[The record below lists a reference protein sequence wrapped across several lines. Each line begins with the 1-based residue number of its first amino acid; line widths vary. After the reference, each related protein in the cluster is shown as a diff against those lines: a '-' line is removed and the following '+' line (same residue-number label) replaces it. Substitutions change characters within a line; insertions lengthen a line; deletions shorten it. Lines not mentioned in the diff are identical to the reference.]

1 MTDVELRLVADVDQA
16 TKEIGSFRKE
26 YKDLVTTLAKPLKQ
40 INAFRELESGLEGTE
55 REARAARERVRD
67 LGNEMARTAAPS
79 KALVASYRDAVS
91 ELRRLE
97 RAESVA
103 QTRLAARRRELQAA
117 GLDTHNL
124 ANEQRRLSQE
134 MQKALS
140 AGQADQQLQSA
151 QKSLGVG
158 EIERTQRELV
168 KLRGEYQL
176 VAADSNL
183 SAKQRAEAEAN
194 YRRSVSRTLEQLRS
208 LRAAA
213 AAPVSRADQAAVLQA
228 ESAAAAEAAQQTQRL
243 AAARALGVGRIEE
256 TQRKLVELREQYR
269 LLISDSNFSGKQRA
283 EAEASYHRNVQQT
296 LGQLRNLRA
305 AINEQESQ
313 ARAAAA
319 AEAQRHAV
327 AREGIRARAAALAQV
342 AREQRL
348 ANVEA
353 ARSDLGVNRYRQLQ
367 SELQR
372 LRSQYQLLRTSG
384 NLTTQELALAQR
396 TMTARVRETQQAL
409 REMNAEQRSGAGA
422 LSGIGLLAAGYG
434 LARGLRGVTNTA
446 DQWVEIDDRIRL
458 ASESQAEHA
467 QGMERLR
474 EISDRTYTDM
484 KNNAELYIGSLSVL
498 RGRGFSS
505 ADALGLT
512 EAIGLGLVASAAKGE
527 RAASVINQLN
537 QALQDGELRG
547 DAFNSMIRNT
557 PALADAMAR
566 GLGKTREQL
575 AAMAKDGELTTDVW
589 VPALIGQVDSLG
601 DAVDGMQVTV
611 GDALTRLNNAW
622 EESIG
627 KADTQP
633 LINAIEGLTQVISDP
648 VVMENLVALAGALVT
663 LAATAAEGGSEFVDL
678 GKRIGFIAAN
688 ASGAVTE
695 LDRIDQQI
703 KDIDRSIAGTGL
715 NRTLA
720 SMWYSKEDLQAQRQ
734 ALVSLRELLLTEQTG
749 MNAEQR
755 ALEQQATEDAKR
767 QQAEKLADYRRYIG
781 ELARLQAEQVKASET
796 AAKKLAS
803 DENKALS
810 DIEKVRNDRLKIE
823 QRYQEALAGL
833 GGSGEASYGAA
844 QALKVGAKQALSA
857 GDVAGAQRQAQAAL
871 KMLQDLA
878 AAGGNTYGFE
888 GFIKELQ
895 AIELAANDIEQTNA
909 EAKLQAIR
917 GEIASLEEQAKQL
930 KDISVSVKTDES
942 TIEQVRSQIQA
953 LAQQLGQTEIVMPVR
968 LQMPDTSGAAA
979 TSPTTPG
986 FSGGGWTGPG
996 GKYQPAGIV
1005 HAGEHVQPQEVVREP
1020 GALAFLERIRRNGFR
1035 ATLDQLRLRGYA
1047 NGGPVVPVPRF
1058 VPNVPAPSPALL
1070 EAAAGLQFPHLGQVD
1085 LSLGGASYTMYVER
1099 EVASELRLAARKIGR
1114 THR

>member
-1 MTDVELRLVADVDQA
+1 MTDVELRLVADVEQA
-16 TKEIGSFRKE
+16 TKGISGFSKHYQE
-26 YKDLVTTLAKPLKQ
+26 LVRTLAQPLKR
-40 INAFRELESGLEGTE
+40 INALRELEDDLERTGEQSRQT
-55 REARAARERVRD
+55 RELVRD
-67 LGNEMARTAAPS
+67 LGNELARQAEPS
-79 KALVASYRDAVS
+79 KELSAAYRSAVS

-97 RAESVA
+97 RAEQSA
-103 QTRLAARRRELQAA
+103 RAELANRRRELQAA
-117 GLDTHNL
+117 GVDTRNL
-124 ANEQRRLSQE
+124 ASEQ
-134 MQKALS
+134 
-140 AGQADQQLQSA
+140 
-151 QKSLGVG
+151 
-158 EIERTQRELV
+158 
-168 KLRGEYQL
+168 
-176 VAADSNL
+176 
-183 SAKQRAEAEAN
+183 
-194 YRRSVSRTLEQLRS
+194 
-208 LRAAA
+208 
-213 AAPVSRADQAAVLQA
+213 
-228 ESAAAAEAAQQTQRL
+228 QRL
-243 AAARALGVGRIEE
+243 ARELENATAGGR
-256 TQRKLVELREQYR
+256 
-269 LLISDSNFSGKQRA
+269 
-283 EAEASYHRNVQQT
+283 
-296 LGQLRNLRA
+296 
-305 AINEQESQ
+305 NEQ
-313 ARAAAA
+313 
-319 AEAQRHAV
+319 AV
-327 AREGIRARAAALAQV
+327 AGIRARAAALAQV

-353 ARSDLGVNRYRQLQ
+353 ARSDMGVNRYRQLQ

-422 LSGIGLLAAGYG
+422 LSSIGLLAAGYG

-601 DAVDGMQVTV
+601 EAVDGMQVTV

-633 LINAIEGLTQVISDP
+633 LINAIEGLTQVIADP

-720 SMWYSKEDLQAQRQ
+720 GMWYSKEDLQAQRQ
-734 ALVSLRELLLTEQTG
+734 ALVSLRELLVTEQTG

-755 ALEQQATEDAKR
+755 ALEQQETEDAKR
-767 QQAEKLADYRRYIG
+767 QQAERLADYRRYIG
-781 ELARLQAEQVKASET
+781 ELGRLQAEQVKAAEA

-803 DENKALS
+803 DEKKALS

-895 AIELAANDIEQTNA
+895 AIELAAQ
-909 EAKLQAIR
+909 R
-917 GEIASLEEQAKQL
+917 PS
-930 KDISVSVKTDES
+930 
-942 TIEQVRSQIQA
+942 
-953 LAQQLGQTEIVMPVR
+953 
-968 LQMPDTSGAAA
+968 
-979 TSPTTPG
+979 
-986 FSGGGWTGPG
+986 
-996 GKYQPAGIV
+996 
-1005 HAGEHVQPQEVVREP
+1005 
-1020 GALAFLERIRRNGFR
+1020 FR
-1035 ATLDQLRLRGYA
+1035 
-1047 NGGPVVPVPRF
+1047 
-1058 VPNVPAPSPALL
+1058 PS
-1070 EAAAGLQFPHLGQVD
+1070 
-1085 LSLGGASYTMYVER
+1085 
-1099 EVASELRLAARKIGR
+1099 AARSPRSRSRPSSSR
-1114 THR
+1114 TFRSR

>member
-1 MTDVELRLVADVDQA
+1 MADVELRLTADVDQA
-16 TKEIGSFRKE
+16 TKGISAFSKH
-26 YKDLVTTLAKPLKQ
+26 YQDLVRTLAQPLKKV
-40 INAFRELESGLEGTE
+40 NALRELENDLERTGQQSRQT
-55 REARAARERVRD
+55 RELVRD
-67 LGNEMARTAAPS
+67 LGNELARQAEPS
-79 KALVASYRDAVS
+79 KELSTAYRNAVN

-97 RAESVA
+97 RAE
-103 QTRLAARRRELQAA
+103 QRARAELTSRRQELQAA
-117 GLDTHNL
+117 GVDTRNL
-124 ANEQRRLSQE
+124 ASEQ
-134 MQKALS
+134 
-140 AGQADQQLQSA
+140 
-151 QKSLGVG
+151 
-158 EIERTQRELV
+158 
-168 KLRGEYQL
+168 
-176 VAADSNL
+176 
-183 SAKQRAEAEAN
+183 
-194 YRRSVSRTLEQLRS
+194 
-208 LRAAA
+208 
-213 AAPVSRADQAAVLQA
+213 
-228 ESAAAAEAAQQTQRL
+228 QRL
-243 AAARALGVGRIEE
+243 ARELETATAGGR
-256 TQRKLVELREQYR
+256 
-269 LLISDSNFSGKQRA
+269 
-283 EAEASYHRNVQQT
+283 
-296 LGQLRNLRA
+296 
-305 AINEQESQ
+305 NEQ
-313 ARAAAA
+313 
-319 AEAQRHAV
+319 AV
-327 AREGIRARAAALAQV
+327 AGIRARAAALAQV
-342 AREQRL
+342 TREQRL
-348 ANVEA
+348 ANVES
-353 ARSDLGVNRYRQLQ
+353 ARSDLGINRYRQLQ

-422 LSGIGLLAAGYG
+422 LSGIGILAAGYG
-434 LARGLRGVTNTA
+434 MARALRGVTSTA

-458 ASESQAEHA
+458 ASESQSEHA

-547 DAFNSMIRNT
+547 DAFNSVIRNT
-557 PALADAMAR
+557 PALADALAV

-575 AAMAKDGELTTDVW
+575 AAMADDGELTTDVW
-589 VPALIGQVDSLG
+589 VPALISQLDSLG
-601 DAVDGMQVTV
+601 AAVDGMQVTV
-611 GDALTRLNNAW
+611 GDALTRLNNGW
-622 EESIG
+622 EEAIG

-633 LINAIEGLTQVISDP
+633 LINSIEGLTQVISDP

-663 LAATAAEGGSEFVDL
+663 LVATAAEGGSEFVDL

-703 KDIDRSIAGTGL
+703 KDLDRSMAGTGL
-715 NRTLA
+715 SRTLA
-720 SMWYSKEDLQAQRQ
+720 SMWYSKEELQAQRQ
-734 ALVSLRELLLTEQTG
+734 ALVALRELLVTEQTG

-755 ALEQQATEDAKR
+755 AMDEQRTEEGKR
-767 QQAEKLADYRRYIG
+767 QQAERLADYRSYIG
-781 ELARLQAEQVKASET
+781 ELGRLQGEQAKAAEA
-796 AAKKLAS
+796 AAKKLVGA
-803 DENKALS
+803 EKKALT
-810 DIEKVRNDRLKIE
+810 DIEKVRGDRLKIE

-844 QALKVGAKQALSA
+844 QALKVGAKQALST

-878 AAGGNTYGFE
+878 AAGGNTFGFE

-917 GEIASLEEQAKQL
+917 SEIASLEEQAKQL
-930 KDISVSVKTDES
+930 KEMPVSVKTDEA

-953 LAQQLGQTEIVMPVR
+953 LAQQLGQTEIVLPVR
-968 LQMPDTSGAAA
+968 LQMPDTSGTPESAD
-979 TSPTTPG
+979 TLPG
-986 FSGGGWTGPG
+986 FAPGGYTGPG
-996 GKYQPAGIV
+996 GKYQPAGVV

-1035 ATLDQLRLRGYA
+1035 ATVDQLQMRGYA
-1047 NGGPVVPVPRF
+1047 NGGPVVPMPRF
-1058 VPNVPAPSPALL
+1058 VPNVPAPSQALL
-1070 EAAAGLQFPHLGQVD
+1070 DAASGPQFPHLGRVEFNF
-1085 LSLGGASYTMYVER
+1085 GGRTQTVYVER
-1099 EVASELRLAARKIGR
+1099 DGVNELREAARKFGR
-1114 THR
+1114 THS

>member
-1 MTDVELRLVADVDQA
+1 MTDVELRLVADVEQA
-16 TKEIGSFRKE
+16 TKGISAFSKHYQE
-26 YKDLVTTLAKPLKQ
+26 LVRTLAQPLKR
-40 INAFRELESGLEGTE
+40 INALRELEDDLERTGEQSRQT
-55 REARAARERVRD
+55 RELVRD
-67 LGNEMARTAAPS
+67 LGNELARQAEPS
-79 KALVASYRDAVS
+79 KELSAAYRSAVS

-97 RAESVA
+97 RAEQSA
-103 QTRLAARRRELQAA
+103 RAELANRRRELQAA
-117 GLDTHNL
+117 GVDTRNL
-124 ANEQRRLSQE
+124 ASEQ
-134 MQKALS
+134 
-140 AGQADQQLQSA
+140 
-151 QKSLGVG
+151 
-158 EIERTQRELV
+158 
-168 KLRGEYQL
+168 
-176 VAADSNL
+176 
-183 SAKQRAEAEAN
+183 
-194 YRRSVSRTLEQLRS
+194 
-208 LRAAA
+208 
-213 AAPVSRADQAAVLQA
+213 
-228 ESAAAAEAAQQTQRL
+228 QRL
-243 AAARALGVGRIEE
+243 ARELETATAGGR
-256 TQRKLVELREQYR
+256 
-269 LLISDSNFSGKQRA
+269 
-283 EAEASYHRNVQQT
+283 
-296 LGQLRNLRA
+296 
-305 AINEQESQ
+305 NEQ
-313 ARAAAA
+313 
-319 AEAQRHAV
+319 AV
-327 AREGIRARAAALAQV
+327 AGIRARAAALAQV

-601 DAVDGMQVTV
+601 DSVDGMQVTV

-781 ELARLQAEQVKASET
+781 ELGRLQAEQVKASET

-803 DENKALS
+803 DEKKALS

-878 AAGGNTYGFE
+878 AAGGNTCGFE